1 MAGQDLAKAPVK
13 GPAAPGN
20 ASERSDGPA
29 LPSGRRAFDKSQ
41 SAPRSGSVGMVL
53 LIALLLIAAAAGL
66 IYIGPDYAETYIMA
80 LLAVLGTIGV
90 FALFAT
96 ASGIVRL
103 TAQDHGNPLLKAV
116 VDNAFDGILVTDQAG
131 RVFYANAT
139 YLDLIGAADGQD
151 VRPIERVFIGDPDVS
166 ESIYRLLKAAREQR
180 RLMEEVRIARP
191 RGEPARWLRL
201 RVRPLGAGKHDSKMT
216 VWSIADVTRER
227 ERQENVFQE
236 LQHAI
241 DYLDHAPAGFFSV
254 DAAGDIIYLNAT
266 LATWLDHD
274 LAQVGAGSLRLTDI
288 VAGEGAALLTTFNAA
303 PGDVKTEVLDL
314 DLRTRSGKP
323 VPVRLF
329 HKVAFGADGEPGVS
343 RTLVLNRARDDG
355 TDPQRA
361 AEVRFM
367 RFFQNTP
374 MAIATVDKAGGI
386 ARSNA
391 SFASAVEGLLAG
403 GRSILAVVAE
413 ADRPALES
421 AIAKAASGQG
431 EIAPVEAALAGKDER
446 WATFFVSAIEEEDRD
461 GEAAIVYALETTT
474 QRALEN
480 RVYQHQKM
488 ESVGQLAGGIAHDF
502 NNVLSAIMMATDFL
516 LSAHKPTDPSFQ
528 DIIQIKQNANRAA
541 ALVRQLLAF
550 SRKQTLRPQVLD
562 LGEALSDLGMLLKR
576 LIGEKVT
583 LDVVHG
589 RDMWPVKVD
598 ISQFEQVIVNLA
610 VNARDAMPDGGKL
623 TVRTAN
629 VTAADCAK
637 FDYKGMPIADYVLVE
652 VSDTGTGIP
661 PDIIEKIFEPF
672 FSTKDVG
679 KGTGLGLS
687 TVYGI
692 VKQTGGFV
700 YADSAPGRTAFRIFL
715 PRHIPGVEDQVTPA
729 IAALDSAAAAA
740 ANLAKSVSNDLT
752 GHGIILLV
760 EDEEGLRA
768 LNARGLSSRGYTV
781 LEAGNGV
788 EALEVLAEKGH
799 VDIVVSDVVMP
810 EMDGPTLLRELRARD
825 PNVKIIFVSG
835 YAEEA
840 FAKNLPTNEQYA
852 FLAKPFTL
860 KQLVAIVK
868 ETLAGTPQ

>member
-1 MAGQDLAKAPVK
+1 MAAQD
-13 GPAAPGN
+13 PAAQRPPRDR
-20 ASERSDGPA
+20 SEGQGLGQARQ
-29 LPSGRRAFDKSQ
+29 AFDKSQ
-41 SAPRSGSVGMVL
+41 SAPRSGSIGMVL
-53 LIALLLIAAAAGL
+53 LVAVLLVAAAAGL
-66 IYIGPDYAETYIMA
+66 IYVGHDYAATYILA
-80 LLAVLGTIGV
+80 LLAALGTVGV
-90 FALFAT
+90 FALFAM
-96 ASGIVRL
+96 ASGIMRL
-103 TAQDHGNPLLKAV
+103 ASKDHGNPLLKGL
-116 VDNAFDGILVTDQAG
+116 VDNAFDGILVTDQSG
-131 RVFYANAT
+131 RVFYANTT
-139 YLDLIGAADGQD
+139 YLDLIGASDSND

-166 ESIYRLLKAAREQR
+166 ESIYRLLKAARESR
-180 RLMEEVRIARP
+180 RLQEEVRIPGAV
-191 RGEPARWLRL
+191 GEAGRWLRL
-201 RVRPLGAGKHDSKMT
+201 RVRPLGEGKRDARMT
-216 VWSIADVTRER
+216 VWSIADVTRDR

-254 DAAGDIIYLNAT
+254 DAAGDIVYLNAT
-266 LATWLDHD
+266 LAAWLDHD
-274 LAQVGAGSLRLTDI
+274 LAQVGVGSLKLTDI

-303 PGDVKTEVLDL
+303 PGEVKTEVLDL
-314 DLRTRSGKP
+314 DLKTRGGKP

-329 HKVAFGADGEPGVS
+329 HKVAFGADGAAGTS

-374 MAIATVDKAGGI
+374 MAIATVDKVGRI

-391 SFASAVEGLLAG
+391 RFASAFEGMLKG
-403 GRSILAVVAE
+403 DERSILAVVAE
-413 ADRPALES
+413 RDRPALEA
-421 AIAKAASGQG
+421 AIAKAAAGQG
-431 EIAPVEAALAGKDER
+431 DIAPVEAALAGSNER
-446 WATFFVSAIEEEDRD
+446 WASFFVSAVEEEDRD
-461 GEAAIVYALETTT
+461 GEAAIVYALETTA
-474 QRALEN
+474 QRTLEN
-480 RVYQHQKM
+480 RVYQQQKM

-516 LSAHKPTDPSFQ
+516 LNAHKPTDPSFQ

-583 LDVVHG
+583 FPGVVHG
-589 RDMWPVKVD
+589 RDLWPVKVD

-610 VNARDAMPDGGKL
+610 VNARDAMPDGGTL
-623 TVRTAN
+623 TIRTAN
-629 VTAADCAK
+629 VPANECGK
-637 FDYKGMPIADYVLVE
+637 FAYKGMPIADYVLVE

-700 YADSAPGRTAFRIFL
+700 YADSAPGHTSFRIFL
-715 PRHIPGVEDQVTPA
+715 PRYVAGAEETLTQIPAADVPA
-729 IAALDSAAAAA
+729 IAGAMSAADTMARAASA
-740 ANLAKSVSNDLT
+740 DLT
-752 GHGIILLV
+752 GHGTILLV

-768 LNARGLSSRGYTV
+768 LNARGLASRGYTV
-781 LEAGNGV
+781 LEASNGV
-788 EALEVLAEKGH
+788 EAIEVLDKQGS
-799 VDIVVSDVVMP
+799 VDLVVSDVVMP
-810 EMDGPTLLRELRARD
+810 EMDGPTLLKELRRRD
-825 PNVKIIFVSG
+825 PDVKIIFVSG

-840 FAKNLPTNEQYA
+840 FSKNLPSQEQYA

-860 KQLVAIVK
+860 KQLVAEVK
-868 ETLAGTPQ
+868 KTLAE